1 MAFSFQQFNKVNFS
15 VDTKGFTYCKLKE
28 LYNKKDVNKV
38 HVLNGLWVS
47 KSPLGESPVFIV
59 AECKKLV
66 NMPQHLTE
74 TARQILADS
83 NAVAAIESGKV
94 GFTIHEYEAR
104 KKVCY
109 SINFVDIE

>member
-1 MAFSFQQFNKVNFS
+1 MAFSFQQFNKVSFS

-28 LYNKKDVNKV
+28 LYNKIDVNKI
-38 HVLNGLWVS
+38 HTLNGLWVS

-66 NMPQHLTE
+66 NIPQHLTE

-83 NAVAAIESGKV
+83 NAVAAIERGKV
-94 GFTIHEYEAR
+94 GFTIHEYESR
-104 KKVCY
+104 NKVCY
-109 SINFVDIE
+109 SVNFVDND

>member
-1 MAFSFQQFNKVNFS
+1 MAFSFQQFNKVSFS
-15 VDTKGFTYCKLKE
+15 VDTTGFTYCKLKE
-28 LYNKKDVNKV
+28 LYNEKNANKIYT
-38 HVLNGLWVS
+38 LNGLWVS

-66 NMPQHLTE
+66 NMPQHLSE
-74 TARQILADS
+74 IARQILADN
-83 NAVAAIESGKV
+83 NAVTTIESGKV

>member
-1 MAFSFQQFNKVNFS
+1 MPFSFQQFNKVSFS
-15 VDTKGFTYCKLKE
+15 TDTKGFTYCKLKE
-28 LYNKKDVNKV
+28 LYNKKDLNKI
-38 HVLNGLWVS
+38 HTLNGLWVS

-74 TARQILADS
+74 TVHRILADS
-83 NAVAAIESGKV
+83 DAVAAIESGKV

-109 SINFVDIE
+109 GINFVDIE